1 MTPSEIT
8 RWANSATIGESV
20 TYEVGADLTRT
31 AAKREAWYLHL
42 AGLVALV
49 QRRLPNGMIQY
60 EAQRI
65 NGSPVLDRDCCVRC
79 GTRLSPNCSGDR
91 CRKCQGK

>member
-8 RWANSATIGESV
+8 RWANSATIGESI
-20 TYEVGADLTRT
+20 TYAVGDDLNRT

-42 AGLVALV
+42 AGRVALV

-65 NGSPVLDRDCCVRC
+65 NGKPALVKESCERC
-79 GTRLSPNCSGDR
+79 AAPLAEYTRGGR
-91 CRKCQGK
+91 CRKCRSK